1 MSMKQKEFQK
11 NLDLLLTG
19 DLSDDRLSALES
31 YALRDANA
39 ARELDQVK
47 KLRAALYRTARDY
60 RQKSYPG
67 DLAADVIERTTSKTM
82 RPILTRRWSYALA
95 AVLVVISLLLLV
107 LRINQPQH
115 RMLSGYPSISV
126 MADINRSL
134 TEFKIANN
142 RHLTDWSMKGNLSML
157 NPGEITITGFWMPDR
172 PAPVGSPITD
182 SNNQEGVEL

>member
-1 MSMKQKEFQK
+1 MKHKELKK
-11 NLDLLLTG
+11 NFDLLLTG
-19 DLSDDRLSALES
+19 DLSNDRLSALES

-47 KLRAALYRTARDY
+47 KLRAALYRTARNY
-60 RQKSYPG
+60 RQTSYPG
-67 DLAADVIERTTSKTM
+67 DLAADVIERTTSVTM
-82 RPILTRRWSYALA
+82 RPILTRRRSYALA
-95 AVLVVISLLLLV
+95 AVLVVICSLLLI

-115 RMLSGYPSISV
+115 SMLSGFPSISI

-134 TEFKIANN
+134 TEFKIANR
-142 RHLTDWSMKGNLSML
+142 RHLTDWSMKANLSML
-157 NPGEITITGFWMPDR
+157 NPGEINITGFWIPDR